1 MADIG
6 GRTEIEDLA
15 SIFGGEVVEDASS
28 DIQVVEHMYK
38 PTESVFGAVAEKM
51 VAAGW
56 SIFPQEM
63 TGNRRPG
70 TVDGEMIKWSE
81 HHNLANRKPRPDVLK
96 KWAVQCA
103 SLNVAVV
110 LGPASGHTFVLDMD
124 VVEEELSQQ
133 IQQLAVRILGDTPL
147 KRVGRW
153 PKMAFVYRHAPEDEI
168 PSRTLHFVKTDH
180 PENPE
185 GDDQLVEIISSGKAM
200 TFYGK
205 HHKTGRYFRWIEGP
219 PHVHGP
225 ETVPLVTSAQ
235 LGDFLDAVDSIRPFS
250 KSASFDLSSVT
261 WEWDENAKVHVP
273 RLRSHGTANDWT
285 ENEDG
290 KVSDGREAYLTR
302 LALRIVTANPG
313 MIGNV
318 VGIETLVKTVV
329 ETFSETAELTGR
341 WRGQG
346 LVREAKSKVYR
357 FAKRMASGELKPSA
371 PVQNDKGEY
380 VSSASARGFVPPQ
393 PRNPDGDSLDFLPP
407 FVDPTQP
414 GFDFKAK
421 HQRRPMR
428 IELLESTAVEIEM
441 RRKEREISRDR
452 TQIAKSVAQGVDLA
466 FTTFWDVVYDRDR
479 CDTRVD
485 IVKAPTGAGKTSRSI
500 AFIAADPRT
509 YENYWA
515 RDEHGVLVDM
525 GRAPILVL
533 MPTYTNIEELRHR
546 AQILN
551 LDGSLSDRELM
562 KQAADM
568 NLYKED
574 ELEGRLADL
583 RRDARNA
590 GLTTMIY
597 SGKLKAGCK
606 MAEKVQMAM
615 AAGLGTSSFCHTD
628 EKLNRETKEVETP
641 EKFCP
646 FYHQYEQLPDGTWL
660 ECPSIRQRKEI
671 EKCHVVFLPHAF
683 LALQIP
689 EELKNVRAVVADERI
704 HHLFLHT
711 ITFDM
716 DVFASPRKPP
726 RLTKKEVEAGVVA
739 HEFQEDRLAA
749 VAEAIYA
756 LKTKGDPAEQLLKK
770 ADRLGPGGGVTVD
783 RWIDAALRSCG
794 ASMAKDNTIDPDIS
808 MEDLAEVCA
817 RPTGVAVREEYRFW
831 KIVQERYEA
840 RKTERVMEE
849 LMREAGREY
858 DPKTRV
864 TRGDKD
870 LRIQLYVD
878 EIEDGVFKES
888 IRISWRETP
897 NWVDR
902 PLMLLDASAAPEM
915 IQKIWHGKE
924 VVVHDIPAALN
935 VRIVGIADR
944 TYSNSSVIAKP
955 SASQREKVQSAK
967 LLANVRKAISV
978 ISGYYGFSRVVA
990 GGSIL
995 ARRAVNTNWEGPHN
1009 VDWCHYG
1016 AMRGLDFAKYHAA
1029 AISVGRMEL
1038 PVRIID
1044 GLVAALTYDDDE
1056 PELPFDKHGT
1066 GLTETGQPLLIPSEN
1081 QRIRMRSGHDVY
1093 MPVPTFPGRWGR
1105 MIQKQYRE
1113 EELLQFL
1120 GRLRPVYREGE
1131 APIWFSLCSV
1141 MPEEVIVDDLVNI
1154 GDLIR
1159 RNDRESAVWDALRR
1173 CQGVLDVPVAAKVCD
1188 DLFPGVGGVAKQFG
1202 WEGLNTKTGEI
1213 EKRVAWS
1220 IIALKWEDESGAS
1233 GYSFARGDLAEPE
1246 DALRNA
1252 RIRYEL
1258 PKIVKAEKVSQSRGQ
1273 TAARGRTPDSIE
1285 DQLGTLPER
1294 RQMEERQQV
1303 EVAIK
1308 LLMSTEDEAIR
1319 HLRVKKM
1326 ERMVPI
1332 TVPTGVRRNEDDEN
1346 SDQITSNLLEIEAA
1360 ASIEALW
1367 RSKGYDVDRQVE
1379 AAEEAGK
1386 DGQALANE
1394 TVTDERLVSMGNR
1407 VDDRAQEFDLYR
1419 FDEVDLAIPF

>member
-1 MADIG
+1 MADRNDESDI
-6 GRTEIEDLA
+6 DDFA
-15 SIFGGEVVEDASS
+15 SVFGGEVVEHVEPSATG
-28 DIQVVEHMYK
+28 IEHMYK
-38 PTESVFGAVAEKM
+38 PGESIFGAVAHRM
-51 VAAGW
+51 VESGW

-70 TVDGEMIKWSE
+70 LVDGEMIKWSE
-81 HHNLANRKPRPDVLK
+81 HHDLANRRPAPDVLR
-96 KWAVQCA
+96 KWAIQCA
-103 SLNVAVV
+103 ALNVAVV
-110 LGPASGHTFVLDMD
+110 LGPASGHTFMIDMD
-124 VVEEELSQQ
+124 VIEEELSQQ
-133 IQQLAVRILGDTPL
+133 IQQLAVQILGDTPL

-153 PKMAFVYRHAPEDEI
+153 PKMAFVYKHAPEDEI
-168 PSRTLHFVKTDH
+168 PSRTLHFVKADH

-185 GDDQLVEIISSGKAM
+185 GEEQLVEIISAGKAM
-200 TFYGK
+200 TFFGH
-205 HHKTGRYFRWIEGP
+205 HHKTGSYFRWVKGATPVSIGP
-219 PHVHGP
+219 DS
-225 ETVPLVTSAQ
+225 VPVVTSAQ
-235 LGDFLDAVDSIRPFS
+235 LGDFLDAVDSLRPFS
-250 KSASFDLSSVT
+250 KSASFDMSSVS
-261 WEWDENAKVHVP
+261 WEWDENAKVHKP
-273 RLRSHGTANDWT
+273 RIRSHGTASDWT

-302 LALRIVTANPG
+302 LAMRTVQANPEMCG
-313 MIGNV
+313 SPLGV
-318 VGIETLVKTVV
+318 ETLVKTVV
-329 ETFSETAELTGR
+329 EMFTETAEVTGR
-341 WRGQG
+341 WRGRQ
-346 LVREAKSKVYR
+346 LVTETKSKVIR
-357 FAKRMASGELKPSA
+357 FARMVVSGKMTGAS
-371 PVQNDKGEY
+371 PVKNDKGEY
-380 VSSASARGFVPPQ
+380 VSSAATRGFVPPQ
-393 PRNPDGDSLDFLPP
+393 PRDPEGDSLDFLPP
-407 FVDPTQP
+407 FVDPNAL
-414 GFDFKAK
+414 GFDFKAR

-428 IELLESTAVEIEM
+428 IEIVEAPKDEIERL
-441 RRKEREISRDR
+441 RRERAISRDR
-452 TQIAKSVAQGVDLA
+452 SQIAKAVAEGVDLA
-466 FTTFWDVVYDRDR
+466 FTTVWDHVYDQDR
-479 CDTRVD
+479 TDSQVH

-509 YENYWA
+509 YQDFWA
-515 RDEHGVLVDM
+515 RDEHGVLTNM

-551 LDGSLSDRELM
+551 LDGSLNDRELM

-568 NLYKED
+568 GLYKAD

-590 GLTTMIY
+590 GLESMIY

-606 MAEKVQMAM
+606 MSDKVKMAM
-615 AAGLGTSSFCHTD
+615 AAGLGTSGFCHTD
-628 EKLNRETKEVETP
+628 EVKDKDGNVKTP

-646 FYHQYEQLPDGTWL
+646 FYYQYEQNEDESWKP
-660 ECPSIRQRKEI
+660 CPVIEQRKEI

-716 DVFASPRKPP
+716 AVFASPRKPP
-726 RLTKKEVEAGVVA
+726 KLTKKEVEAGVLA
-739 HEFQEDRLAA
+739 EEFQEDRLAA
-749 VAEAIYA
+749 VGEAIYA
-756 LKTKGDPAEQLLKK
+756 LKTGGDPAEALLRK
-770 ADRLGPGGGVTVD
+770 AATMPNGGETVD
-783 RWIDAALRSCG
+783 RWINAAIRSCG
-794 ASMAKDNTIDPDIS
+794 ASMAKDDSINPDIS
-808 MEDLAEVCA
+808 MEELAEVCA
-817 RPTGVAVREEYRFW
+817 RPTGVAVREEHRFW
-831 KIVQERYEA
+831 KIVQERYDA
-840 RKTERVMEE
+840 RKVERVMEE
-849 LMREAGREY
+849 LMAEAGRPY
-858 DPKTRV
+858 DPMSRV
-864 TRGDKD
+864 TRGERDM
-870 LRIQLYVD
+870 RVQLYVD
-878 EIEDGVFKES
+878 EIEEGVFKES

-897 NWVDR
+897 NWVDK

-915 IQKIWHGKE
+915 IKKIWDGKE

-935 VRIVGIADR
+935 VRIVGVADR

-967 LLANVRKAISV
+967 LLAKVRKAISV

-1056 PELPFDKHGT
+1056 PERPFDKFGT

-1081 QRIRMRSGHDVY
+1081 QRVRMRSGHDLY
-1093 MPVPTFPGRWGR
+1093 MPVPTFPGKWGR

-1141 MPEEVIVDDLVNI
+1141 MPEEVIVDDIVNI
-1154 GDLIR
+1154 GDLIK
-1159 RNDRESAVWDALRR
+1159 RNDRETAVWDALRR
-1173 CQGVLDVPVAAKVCD
+1173 CQGILDVSVAAKVCD
-1188 DLFPGVGGVAKQFG
+1188 DMFPSVAGAAKQFA
-1202 WEGLNTKTGEI
+1202 WEGLNPVTGDV

-1220 IIALKWEDESGAS
+1220 IVAIRWKDESGAE
-1233 GYSFARGDLAEPE
+1233 GYAFARGDIPDPE
-1246 DALRNA
+1246 AALRNA
-1252 RIRYEL
+1252 RIQYEL
-1258 PKIVKAEKVSQSRGQ
+1258 PAIVEAEKVSQSRGQ
-1273 TAARGRTPDSIE
+1273 TAARGRNPDTIE

-1294 RQMEERQQV
+1294 RVLEERQQV
-1303 EVAIK
+1303 DVAVR
-1308 LLMSTEDEAIR
+1308 LLMGTDPDALR
-1319 HLRVKKM
+1319 HLKVKKM
-1326 ERMVPI
+1326 ERPVPI
-1332 TVPTGVRRNEDDEN
+1332 LMPTGVRRDEDNEE
-1346 SDQITSNLLEIEAA
+1346 SEQITSNLIEIEAA

-1367 RSKGYDVDRQVE
+1367 RSKGYDVTSTPPVSDDTERDQE
-1379 AAEEAGK
+1379 SERG
-1386 DGQALANE
+1386 
-1394 TVTDERLVSMGNR
+1394 TVTPDKAVAMTNT
-1407 VDDRAQEFDLYR
+1407 VDDKSQEFDLYR
-1419 FDEVDLAIPF
+1419 FDDLDLVIPF

>member
-1 MADIG
+1 MDNRDDKFDIDD
-6 GRTEIEDLA
+6 IA
-15 SIFGGEVVEDASS
+15 SVFGGEVVSETAPSVQ
-28 DIQVVEHMYK
+28 IQEHMYK
-38 PTESVFGAVAEKM
+38 PAESVFGAVAFKM
-51 VAAGW
+51 VEAGW

-70 TVDGEMIKWSE
+70 LVDGDMIRWSE
-81 HHNLANRKPRPDVLK
+81 QHDLANRKPQPDVLR

-110 LGPASGHTFVLDMD
+110 LGPASGNTFVIDMD

-133 IQQLAVRILGDTPL
+133 IQQLAVRHLGDTPL

-168 PSRTLHFVKTDH
+168 PSRTLHFVKADH
-180 PENPE
+180 SENPD
-185 GDDQLVEIISSGKAM
+185 GDEQLVEIISSGKAM

-205 HHKTGRYFRWIEGP
+205 HHKTGRYFRWVEGSTP
-219 PHVHGP
+219 VTRGP
-225 ETVPLVTSAQ
+225 DSVPVVTSAQ
-235 LGDFLDAVDSIRPFS
+235 LGDFLDAVDSLRPFS
-250 KSASFDLSSVT
+250 KSASFDMSSVS
-261 WEWDENAKVHVP
+261 WEWDENAKVHKP
-273 RLRSHGTANDWT
+273 RIRSHGTASDWT
-285 ENEDG
+285 ENEEG

-302 LALRIVTANPG
+302 LSMRTVMANPTMTG
-313 MIGNV
+313 SALGV
-318 VGIETLVKTVV
+318 ETLVKTVV
-329 ETFSETAELTGR
+329 EMFTETAEVTGR
-341 WRGQG
+341 WRGNQ
-346 LVREAKSKVYR
+346 LLREAKSKVYR
-357 FAKRMASGELKPSA
+357 FAKMMHAGKLKPSS

-393 PRNPDGDSLDFLPP
+393 PRDPEGDSLDFLPP
-407 FVDPTQP
+407 FVDPNEP
-414 GFDFKAK
+414 GFDFKTR

-428 IELLESTAVEIEM
+428 IEVVESAKEEIEE
-441 RRKEREISRDR
+441 RRKERAISRDR
-452 TQIAKSVAQGVDLA
+452 TEIAKSVAAGVDKA
-466 FTTFWDVVYDRDR
+466 FTTVWDHVYDRDR
-479 CDTRVD
+479 CDSQVH

-509 YENYWA
+509 YEDFWT
-515 RDEHGVLVDM
+515 RDENGVLANA

-551 LDGSLSDRELM
+551 LDGSLSDKDLM

-590 GLTTMIY
+590 GLESMIY

-606 MAEKVQMAM
+606 MSDKVQMAM
-615 AAGLGTSSFCHTD
+615 SAGLGTSGFCHTD
-628 EKLNRETKEVETP
+628 EVKDKDGTVKTP

-646 FYHQYEQLPDGTWL
+646 FYHQYEQNADGSWRG
-660 ECPSIRQRKEI
+660 CPVIEQRKEI
-671 EKCHVVFLPHAF
+671 DKCHVVFLPHAF

-711 ITFDM
+711 VTFDM
-716 DVFASPRKPP
+716 AVFASPRKPP
-726 RLTKKEVEAGVVA
+726 KLTKAEVESGVLA
-739 HEFQEDRLAA
+739 EEFQDDRLAA
-749 VAEAIYA
+749 VGEAIYA
-756 LKTKGDPAEQLLKK
+756 LKTGGDPAEALLKK
-770 ADRLGPGGGVTVD
+770 SLTMANGGATVD
-783 RWIDAALRSCG
+783 RWINAAIRSCG
-794 ASMAKDNTIDPDIS
+794 ASMAKDDSINPDIS
-808 MEDLAEVCA
+808 MEELAEVCA
-817 RPTGVAVREEYRFW
+817 RPTGVAVREEHRFW
-831 KIVQERYEA
+831 KIVQERYDA
-840 RKTERVMEE
+840 RKQERVMEE
-849 LMREAGREY
+849 LIREAGKEF
-858 DPKTRV
+858 DPMSRT
-864 TRGDKD
+864 TRGERDM
-870 LRIQLYVD
+870 RIQLYVD
-878 EIEDGVFKES
+878 EIEDGIFKES

-897 NWVDR
+897 NWVDK

-915 IQKIWHGKE
+915 IQKIWDGKD

-935 VRIVGIADR
+935 VRIVGVADR

-955 SASQREKVQSAK
+955 SANQREKVQSAK
-967 LLANVRKAISV
+967 LLAKVRKAISV

-1056 PELPFDKHGT
+1056 PERPFDKYGT
-1066 GLTETGQPLLIPSEN
+1066 GLTESGQPLLIPSEN
-1081 QRIRMRSGHDVY
+1081 QRVRMRSGHDLY

-1120 GRLRPVYREGE
+1120 GRLRPVYREGD

-1141 MPEEVIVDDLVNI
+1141 MPEEVIVDDLINI

-1159 RNDRESAVWDALRR
+1159 RNDKETAVWDALRR

-1188 DLFPGVGGVAKQFG
+1188 DMFPGVAAAAKQFA
-1202 WEGLNTKTGEI
+1202 WEGMNTVTGEI

-1220 IIALKWEDESGAS
+1220 IVAIKWKDENGDT
-1233 GYSFARGDLAEPE
+1233 GYSFARGDIQDPE
-1246 DALRNA
+1246 TALRNA
-1252 RIRYEL
+1252 RIQYEL
-1258 PKIVKAEKVSQSRGQ
+1258 PRIVEAEKVSQSRGQ

-1294 RQMEERQQV
+1294 RDMEERQQLD
-1303 EVAIK
+1303 VAVR
-1308 LLMSTEDEAIR
+1308 LLMASDADALK
-1319 HLRVKKM
+1319 HLKVKKVI
-1326 ERMVPI
+1326 RPVPI
-1332 TVPTGVRRNEDDEN
+1332 LMPTGVRRDEENEDSE
-1346 SDQITSNLLEIEAA
+1346 QITSNLIEIEAA

-1367 RSKGYDVDRQVE
+1367 RSKGYDVTSTPRTEEVSEAEGDKAVGRVTADRAV
-1379 AAEEAGK
+1379 AAS
-1386 DGQALANE
+1386 N
-1394 TVTDERLVSMGNR
+1394 TTD
-1407 VDDRAQEFDLYR
+1407 DKAQEFDLYR
-1419 FDEVDLAIPF
+1419 FDDLDLSIPF